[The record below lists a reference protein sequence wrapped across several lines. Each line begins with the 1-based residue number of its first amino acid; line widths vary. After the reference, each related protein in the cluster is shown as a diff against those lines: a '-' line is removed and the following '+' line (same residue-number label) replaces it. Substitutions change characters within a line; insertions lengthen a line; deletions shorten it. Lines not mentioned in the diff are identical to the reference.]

1 MLAWVQIGLGLLI
14 GGAGFHSI
22 GENPLQG
29 SCALFLAGFLI
40 MSGFEKR
47 LAARLGEPVTES
59 DHESAGSGC

>member
-1 MLAWVQIGLGLLI
+1 MLAWIQIGLGLLI
-14 GGAGFHSI
+14 GGIGFHAI

-29 SCALFLAGFLI
+29 SCALFLAGFLF

-47 LAARLGEPVTES
+47 LAGKQGEPVIES